1 MLTITTAT
9 FRPILPPE
17 GHHPLDFRPT
27 LLRPKWTI
35 TLILVYFAIS
45 GGIAALLYTSGDDH
59 KFLVSSE
66 NVQLVARYC
75 PGLTATITNL
85 LFRQTNRD
93 TMRMKQYFAMADQK
107 NTITKGATPRESIAS
122 AYFPWVGFGI
132 TPFSWLYLF
141 LWMSNVVA
149 SFLVAFKTVLLGTRQ
164 TGSDWVLTVRSG
176 PAHYLIGGYILMG
189 LVNLVILVYAWSRS
203 AGLQWDPVSIG
214 DFIALFARCNA
225 LQCFDGLEYD
235 SDGHGFWS
243 AGKRRAWRRM
253 LEDLR
258 FHIGY
263 WESTTPTLTGTL
275 RREIV
280 YGIGVL
286 NGSTGVSGLMSC
298 CRPVKLIMS
307 KHQSPPA
314 TLKNS
319 KILIYSP
326 QLTRSIGLARLN
338 KTPVWKSL
346 RLPPRGWEA
355 FDVHECQH
363 RHRANPP
370 SPPTGM
376 TTRLLVCALASPI
389 RPVSTTHTNR
399 LLDWESTYSFSGFSL
414 S

>member
-1 MLTITTAT
+1 MLTITTAS

-17 GHHPLDFRPT
+17 GHHPLDFRPI

-35 TLILVYFAIS
+35 ILMLVYFAIS

-85 LFRQTNRD
+85 LFRQTNSD

-107 NTITKGATPRESIAS
+107 NTITKGATPQASIGS

-132 TPFSWLYLF
+132 TPLGWLYPF

-164 TGSDWVLTVRSG
+164 TGSDWVLTVRPG

-225 LQCFDGLEYD
+225 LQCFGGLEYD
-235 SDGHGFWS
+235 SDGHGDWS

-253 LEDLR
+253 SKDLR
-258 FHIGY
+258 FRIGY

-286 NGSTGVSGLMSC
+286 NGPTGMSGPMPRR
-298 CRPVKLIMS
+298 RPVKLMCLSINHRQRHS
-307 KHQSPPA
+307 EIPR
-314 TLKNS
+314 
-319 KILIYSP
+319 YSY
-326 QLTRSIGLARLN
+326 
-338 KTPVWKSL
+338 
-346 RLPPRGWEA
+346 
-355 FDVHECQH
+355 
-363 RHRANPP
+363 
-370 SPPTGM
+370 
-376 TTRLLVCALASPI
+376 
-389 RPVSTTHTNR
+389 TTH
-399 LLDWESTYSFSGFSL
+399 S
-414 S
+414 